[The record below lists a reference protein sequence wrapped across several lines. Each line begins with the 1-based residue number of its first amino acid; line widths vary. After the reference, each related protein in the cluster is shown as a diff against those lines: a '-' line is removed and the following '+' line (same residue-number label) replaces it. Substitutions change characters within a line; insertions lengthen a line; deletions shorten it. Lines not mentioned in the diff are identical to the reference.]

1 MLNPKLKRDEVKK
14 SLSPVEAEGA
24 RAANRASRLP
34 VVVWLVLCLIWGSTW
49 LFIKVGL
56 EDLPPFGFAGARFVI
71 AATLL
76 LTLAFIRRTPL
87 PRDRRDWLHLAVTGV
102 LAFTINYG
110 LVFWG
115 EQYVSSGLAALLQ
128 AMIPVFGLIIAHFYL
143 PGERITVLK
152 VAGVMLSIS
161 GLAVIFANQVTIS
174 GTRALWGSA
183 ALVLSAAAGAYSNVL
198 VKAHGGHID
207 RVALAGWQMVFGLV
221 PLLVIGAFAEGS
233 LFNFNWTAR
242 AWIAVFYLAI
252 VGSAL
257 AFFLYYWL
265 ISHMDVTTTMLI
277 ALVTPL
283 IAVTLGIIVLGEHLT
298 WRIAVGGAC
307 ILAGIALIT
316 IRIRPSRR
324 LKRVK

>member
-1 MLNPKLKRDEVKK
+1 MINPKIKRDEVKK
-14 SLSPVEAEGA
+14 SLGPIEPEPAQT
-24 RAANRASRLP
+24 ANRASRLP
-34 VVVWLVLCLIWGSTW
+34 VIVWLVLCLIWGSTW

-56 EDLPPFGFAGARFVI
+56 EDLPPFSFAGVRFVI
-71 AATLL
+71 ASGLL

-143 PGERITVLK
+143 PGERITLLK
-152 VAGVMLSIS
+152 VAGVLLSIA
-161 GLAVIFANQVTIS
+161 GLAVIFANQVTVS
-174 GTRALWGSA
+174 GTQALWGSA
-183 ALVLSAAAGAYSNVL
+183 ALVTSAAAGAYSNVL

-207 RVALAGWQMVFGLV
+207 RVALAGWQMIFGLV
-221 PLLVIGAFAEGS
+221 PLLVIGAFVEGNVFS
-233 LFNFNWTAR
+233 FNWTAR
-242 AWIAVFYLAI
+242 AWVAVFYLAI

-265 ISHMDVTTTMLI
+265 INRMDVTTTMLI

-283 IAVTLGIIVLGEHLT
+283 VAVTLGIIILGEHLT
-298 WRIAVGGAC
+298 WRIAMGGAA
-307 ILAGIALIT
+307 ILGGIALIT
-316 IRIRPSRR
+316 IRRSPSRR